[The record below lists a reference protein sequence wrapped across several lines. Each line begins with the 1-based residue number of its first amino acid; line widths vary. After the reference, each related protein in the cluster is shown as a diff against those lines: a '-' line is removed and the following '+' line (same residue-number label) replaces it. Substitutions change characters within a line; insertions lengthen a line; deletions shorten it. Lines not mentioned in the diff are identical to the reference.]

1 MDATIT
7 FDAAGTARAL
17 YADAIAPI
25 LAALGD
31 PVTRRASDVEPCCD
45 RCTAWTATIRPWVT
59 GLTSGLR
66 LGRFPTREAALAEE
80 VRYLALVL

>member
-1 MDATIT
+1 MDAVIT
-7 FDAAGTARAL
+7 FDANGTASAL

-45 RCTAWTATIRPWVT
+45 RCLCWTATIRPWVT
-59 GLTSGLR
+59 GLETGLR
-66 LGRFPTREAALAEE
+66 LGPFPTRESALAAE
-80 VRYLALVL
+80 VRYLERV